1 MGERGPAEGGTRCSA
16 ARRIRLDWRPIGG
29 DADPMGNLST
39 LQFYAVLAVPFLMAV
54 TFHEVAH
61 GWVAN
66 RLGDPTAREAGRL
79 TLNPIRHIDP
89 LGLLALVVTQMIGW
103 AKPVPINPMR
113 LRRPKEDMVWVALA
127 GPAANLL
134 LALASAALLHTLRLA
149 LPSLG
154 QAGAG
159 GIALFLYWTFNLSLQ
174 INVALAVF
182 NCLPLPPLDGGRI
195 LVGLLPMG
203 AARQVARVEPYGFLI
218 LIALLVAGIV
228 PKLISPPIELLLH
241 LLT

>member
-1 MGERGPAEGGTRCSA
+1 MG
-16 ARRIRLDWRPIGG
+16 D
-29 DADPMGNLST
+29 LSP
-39 LQFYAVLAVPFLMAV
+39 LQTMAVLAVPFLMAV

-66 RLGDPTAREAGRL
+66 LLGDPTAAEAGRL

-89 LGLLALVVTQMIGW
+89 LGLLALVVTHMIGW

-113 LRRPKEDMVWVALA
+113 LRHPKEDMVWVALA
-127 GPAANLL
+127 GPAANLI
-134 LALASAALLHTLRLA
+134 LALASAALLHGLQRVV
-149 LPSLG
+149 PSL
-154 QAGAG
+154 AHAG
-159 GIALFLYWTFNLSLQ
+159 GSGLVLFLYWTLSLSLQ

-195 LVGLLPMG
+195 LVGLLPMA
-203 AARQVARVEPYGFLI
+203 AARQVSRVEPYGFVI

-228 PKLISPPIELLLH
+228 PKLIYPPIELLLH